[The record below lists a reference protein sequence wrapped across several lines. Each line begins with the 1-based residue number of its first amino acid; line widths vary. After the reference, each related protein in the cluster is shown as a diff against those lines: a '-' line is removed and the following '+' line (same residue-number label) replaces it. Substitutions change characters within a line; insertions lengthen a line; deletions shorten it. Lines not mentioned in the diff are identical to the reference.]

1 MKHIFIG
8 NSPIR
13 KNLLANG
20 FGIGVQLLNQIVL
33 VPFYILFWGNELYS
47 DWIVISGSYHHFRYV
62 GRGFEQCYPKSL
74 FHEAVRG
81 QSKRMRLLTHQ

>member
-47 DWIVISGSYHHFRYV
+47 DWIVISYHHFRYV
-62 GRGFEQCYPKSL
+62 GRGIEQCHPKSL
-74 FHEAVRG
+74 FHQAV
-81 QSKRMRLLTHQ
+81 